1 MTVPRRHASG
11 QSARFSTAVNTDATR
26 SKKAH
31 GRAWSSGILQP
42 SNATAR
48 EAFDL
53 KVFWRKICPVKGGRS
68 HSVLGMQAQVSARN
82 DSQESCLLLLKA
94 AAKHSER
101 LPTLRE
107 DQ

>member
-1 MTVPRRHASG
+1 MDVNHHLTQPFRVWLGGWGGMVVTVPRRHASG
-11 QSARFSTAVNTDATR
+11 QSAPFSTAVNTDATR

-53 KVFWRKICPVKGGRS
+53 NFFLAQNLPGQRWQVTLS
-68 HSVLGMQAQVSARN
+68 LGNASTGF
-82 DSQESCLLLLKA
+82 SKE
-94 AAKHSER
+94 
-101 LPTLRE
+101 
-107 DQ
+107 